1 MSERRLPTMA
11 ELYQAGTLCGYCHAE
26 YERQRRAE
34 RMQEARTAGMKLRE
48 ISERFGVSKATVCR
62 STSAAD
68 KPLTPA
74 YLARK
79 RREMTRR

>member
-11 ELYQAGTLCGYCHAE
+11 ELYQAGTLCGFCHAE
-26 YERQRRAE
+26 YERNRRNE
-34 RMQEARTAGMKLRE
+34 RMQVARAAGMKLRE
-48 ISERFGVSKATVCR
+48 ISERFGVSTSVVCR
-62 STSAAD
+62 STSAQE

-79 RREMTRR
+79 RREMTR